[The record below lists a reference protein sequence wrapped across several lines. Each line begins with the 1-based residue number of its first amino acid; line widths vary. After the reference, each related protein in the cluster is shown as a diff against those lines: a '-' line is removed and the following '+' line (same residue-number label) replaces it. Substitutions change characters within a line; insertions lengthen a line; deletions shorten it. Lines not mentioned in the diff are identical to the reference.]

1 MNAVALTA
9 TVVSPFGDMDVLCQ
23 QEGPLFIWEYVGQG
37 RCADIAPAASVEI
50 AKKVIY

>member
-23 QEGPLFIWEYVGQG
+23 QEGPPIHMGVRGA
-37 RCADIAPAASVEI
+37 R
-50 AKKVIY
+50 